1 MALDEVCRMHMPES
15 RFRSVRQIASAY
27 GHSHTWLY
35 DLMADCLDMHYET
48 VIEGF
53 RWERGRER
61 AVYRKIRVYTMKHDV
76 RKRIK
81 RRARGP

>member
-1 MALDEVCRMHMPES
+1 MALDDVCRMHLPES
-15 RFRSVRQIASAY
+15 RFHSVRQIASFY

-61 AVYRKIRVYTMKHDV
+61 AVYKRIRVYTMKPDV

-81 RRARGP
+81 RRDRGP